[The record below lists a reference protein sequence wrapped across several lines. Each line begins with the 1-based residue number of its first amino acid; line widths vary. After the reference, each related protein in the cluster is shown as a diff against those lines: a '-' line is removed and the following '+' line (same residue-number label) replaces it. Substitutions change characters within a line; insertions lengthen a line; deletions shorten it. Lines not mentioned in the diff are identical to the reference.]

1 MFSQYWKYTD
11 NGFAR
16 FGFNFNTSLNSS
28 EVHFYTNNGGSCRS
42 DHIEA
47 SHDTASISEPPHLTE
62 LIGMEL
68 NQGNVVKQCQ
78 KYKVWDTEIKDSQIT
93 TRLYLDALHFLHD
106 FMYGSRYESYNSQI
120 IEAKIELTETGYHI
134 TNDLSNGNQGIRLI
148 ISAKNKNGSSVIEVG
163 VLGLHGD
170 TFSTASGNARTTQIF
185 SLALELNQNKTDK
198 LNVKLAE
205 GPNKIFD
212 AEFLSSDDV
221 YTALKYVFEGV
232 IPSYLK
238 REAFARI
245 LYQ

>member
-148 ISAKNKNGSSVIEVG
+148 TSAKNKNGSSVIEVG

-245 LYQ
+245 LY

>member
-1 MFSQYWKYTD
+1 MFSQHWKYTD

-16 FGFNFNTSLNSS
+16 FGVNFNSSLNSS
-28 EVHFYTNNGGSCRS
+28 EVYFYTNNGGSCRS

-47 SHDTASISEPPHLTE
+47 SHDTDSISEPPHLTE
-62 LIGMEL
+62 VIGMKL

-93 TRLYLDALHFLHD
+93 TILYLDALHFLHD

-120 IEAKIELTETGYHI
+120 IEEKIELTETGYHI
-134 TNDLSNGNQGIRLI
+134 TNDLSNGNQVIRLI
-148 ISAKNKNGSSVIEVG
+148 TSAKNKNGSSVIEIG

-198 LNVKLAE
+198 LNAKLAE

-221 YTALKYVFEGV
+221 
-232 IPSYLK
+232 
-238 REAFARI
+238 
-245 LYQ
+245 